1 MTAVERIEGAFIM
14 ELAITVM
21 LYGITTT
28 QAHFYWWSYPQ
39 DAKLIKRIVLIVWI
53 LETVHTVFCLHLMY
67 NYTIV
72 DFGSLEH
79 VVNLVWSVGATVL
92 TAVIIAAIIQS
103 FFIHRIWILSDRNVV
118 ITVIPAILLF
128 VRVAFGC
135 ATASLTWKITY
146 YPEFHSSLGPRITIT
161 FGLVLSAVVDL
172 VIAAL
177 LIYYLQS
184 NQSLSQRTH
193 HIISSLQA
201 YVINTGALTMIVSIA
216 IVLTFALINGSFLF
230 LGLVEIQSKLY
241 ANSFLATLNARQ
253 HLNQASADPA
263 REAISMSTSMYP
275 RSQNFTGQ
283 THSIEVYRTVERD
296 STFYGSELPSPEIA
310 GTYIGSL
317 EGGKTDL
324 YKAPPL
330 SEYGEA
336 L

>member
-79 VVNLVWSVGATVL
+79 VVNLVWSSLQRSYKV
-92 TAVIIAAIIQS
+92 
-103 FFIHRIWILSDRNVV
+103 SDRNVV

-128 VRVAFGC
+128 VRV
-135 ATASLTWKITY
+135 
-146 YPEFHSSLGPRITIT
+146 
-161 FGLVLSAVVDL
+161 VLSAVVDL

-184 NQSLSQRTH
+184 NQSLSQR
-193 HIISSLQA
+193 
-201 YVINTGALTMIVSIA
+201 IVSIA

>member
-79 VVNLVWSVGATVL
+79 VVNLVWSSL
-92 TAVIIAAIIQS
+92 QRS
-103 FFIHRIWILSDRNVV
+103 FKVSDRNVV

-128 VRVAFGC
+128 VRV
-135 ATASLTWKITY
+135 
-146 YPEFHSSLGPRITIT
+146 EFHSSLGPRVSTHGVSIITIT

-263 REAISMSTSMYP
+263 REAISMSTSIYP

-296 STFYGSELPSPEIA
+296 STFYGSELPSPGIA